1 MSSVFFD
8 LAVGGDGS
16 AVTDDSNP
24 STGLA
29 NGGHRTRLVPAMA
42 QVVAV
47 AGFVVNKAADAA
59 AAESVAT
66 AAAIGLAQFNDVYLG
81 AKTSDPTLDNDG
93 NALQVGA
100 MYWRSSGTVGLKVYT
115 GSAWV
120 YAALSSAIAAGVS
133 LTPVGQIT
141 ATDMQSSAAQIDQRI
156 SSESIHASA
165 QSATYNGSGQLTG
178 ITETVDGYTRSTTL
192 TYNSDGTLNTEAITY
207 RGVTKTRTHS
217 YSSSQWSGSTE
228 V

>member
-16 AVTDDSNP
+16 TVTDDSNP

-29 NGGHRTRLVPAMA
+29 NGGHRARLVPAMA

-141 ATDMQSSAAQIDQRI
+141 ATDMQSAAEQIDQRI

-217 YSSSQWSGSTE
+217 YSSGQWSGSTE